1 MVFRAGVVPACPEK
15 VETVATDVLDDVLVV
30 VEGNPHGGPSLVLFA
45 LVKTLSARNGQY
57 LYLLNKLRDIDP
69 EFRQLAYRLMER
81 MAQGHNRGADWDA
94 AVERMEQAIRNAR

>member
-1 MVFRAGVVPACPEK
+1 MPAPIAK
-15 VETVATDVLDDVLVV
+15 VDTVTTDVLDDVLAV
-30 VEGNPHGGPSLVLFA
+30 VEANPHGGPSLVLFA

-69 EFRQLAYRLMER
+69 QFRQLAYRLMER

>member
-1 MVFRAGVVPACPEK
+1 MVS
-15 VETVATDVLDDVLVV
+15 TDVLNDVLEV

-45 LVKTLSARNGQY
+45 LAKTLSARNGQY

-69 EFRQLAYRLMER
+69 QYRQLAYRLMEL
-81 MAQGHNRGADWDA
+81 MVEGGNHGPVWDG